1 MAAVNHLQNWAT
13 TPKES
18 WYRNL
23 AKGFTL
29 QDMKATNY
37 RMSEI
42 VCSTTTQHFTRG
54 EFHIAISIATFL
66 VTQAYFLRFLRNR
79 LWKKLKNSVQENYWS
94 HLLQKFFFAK
104 KITKTPCVK
113 KNWYFCYQNSIFFL
127 KTQCTAGC
135 RPSAVFKKVCTQKAC
150 VTLHCNF

>member
-37 RMSEI
+37 TMSEI

-79 LWKKLKNSVQENYWS
+79 LWKKLKNSVQENYCS

-113 KNWYFCYQNSIFFL
+113 KKLVFLLPKLNFFL
-127 KTQCTAGC
+127 ENSMHRRLQAFSCL
-135 RPSAVFKKVCTQKAC
+135 QKS
-150 VTLHCNF
+150 VHTKSLCNIAL